1 MLILSSPVEAE
12 RLIQENTIA
21 LLYFGSES
29 CGVCRAVQPKLEAL
43 LAEYPGIAAAKVD
56 TAHSMIQRGV
66 QHLYHPWDSGFRQGQ
81 EVIREARHFSLG
93 ELEGKIRRLYSF
105 LVEAP
110 RRIDTRGRKDLGGLW
125 LSSS

>member
-12 RLIQENTIA
+12 RLFQENAIA

-56 TAHSMIQRGV
+56 SPQIDQLRRTASLPSSILVSRIGSHSGSKAFQ
-66 QHLYHPWDSGFRQGQ
+66 
-81 EVIREARHFSLG
+81 
-93 ELEGKIRRLYSF
+93 
-105 LVEAP
+105 P
-110 RRIDTRGRKDLGGLW
+110 R
-125 LSSS
+125 

>member
-21 LLYFGSES
+21 LLYFGRKAAALP
-29 CGVCRAVQPKLEAL
+29 GGQPKLEAL

-56 TAHSMIQRGV
+56 TAHSIDLAAA
-66 QHLYHPWDSGFRQGQ
+66 QHLYHPWDSGFRRARKSFGKQGISAS
-81 EVIREARHFSLG
+81 VNWR
-93 ELEGKIRRLYSF
+93 KIRRLYSF

-110 RRIDTRGRKDLGGLW
+110 PEG
-125 LSSS
+125 

>member
-12 RLIQENTIA
+12 RLFQENAIA

-56 TAHSMIQRGV
+56 TAHSIDLAAAYSIFTIPGILV
-66 QHLYHPWDSGFRQGQ
+66 FAQGQ

-110 RRIDTRGRKDLGGLW
+110 PEG
-125 LSSS
+125 